1 MLLMVLHNLLITEI
15 QAKNVFFPT
24 VVSKTNK
31 SHTQRPKKKKKENK
45 KGKTKNQAKHNL
57 ADELHSDYVNHIIKQ
72 YAEQPIR

>member
-1 MLLMVLHNLLITEI
+1 MLITEI
-15 QAKNVFFPT
+15 QAKNVLLPQWGGKPIKVT
-24 VVSKTNK
+24 
-31 SHTQRPKKKKKENK
+31 HRDKKKKENK